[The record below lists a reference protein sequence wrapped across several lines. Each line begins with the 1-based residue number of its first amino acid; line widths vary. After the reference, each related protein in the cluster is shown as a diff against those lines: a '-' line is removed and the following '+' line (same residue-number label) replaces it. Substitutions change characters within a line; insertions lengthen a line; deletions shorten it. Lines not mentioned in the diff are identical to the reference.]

1 MGDLRVCRVF
11 LILPVRQPAHSGHPF
26 RLATKERWSLPA
38 IRSVNHEQLTL
49 YPPHRHRLPSPA
61 LLIDRNAPLDV
72 LHANAAA
79 RVLAVT
85 QLMETFS
92 SREVQNADSVDLK
105 HLAMTATLLLRDGCD
120 LLDVLGW
127 RLQPR

>member
-1 MGDLRVCRVF
+1 MPPPSYIPL
-11 LILPVRQPAHSGHPF
+11 
-26 RLATKERWSLPA
+26 TA
-38 IRSVNHEQLTL
+38 IDCTI
-49 YPPHRHRLPSPA
+49 PA

-85 QLMETFS
+85 QLMETFAA
-92 SREVQNADSVDLK
+92 RDVENADAVDLK
-105 HLAMTATLLLRDGCD
+105 HLATTAMLLLRDGCD

-127 RLQPR
+127 RLRPA

>member
-1 MGDLRVCRVF
+1 MPNASYIPL
-11 LILPVRQPAHSGHPF
+11 
-26 RLATKERWSLPA
+26 TA
-38 IRSVNHEQLTL
+38 IDCTI
-49 YPPHRHRLPSPA
+49 PA

-85 QLMETFS
+85 QLMETFAA
-92 SREVQNADSVDLK
+92 RDVENADAVDLK
-105 HLAMTATLLLRDGCD
+105 HLATTAMLLLRDGCD

-127 RLQPR
+127 RLRPA

>member
-1 MGDLRVCRVF
+1 MPNAPYIPL
-11 LILPVRQPAHSGHPF
+11 
-26 RLATKERWSLPA
+26 TA
-38 IRSVNHEQLTL
+38 IDCII
-49 YPPHRHRLPSPA
+49 PA

-85 QLMETFS
+85 QLMETFA
-92 SREVQNADSVDLK
+92 SRDLEHADQVDLK
-105 HLAMTATLLLRDGCD
+105 HLATTAMLLLRDGCD

-127 RLQPR
+127 RLRPA

>member
-1 MGDLRVCRVF
+1 MN
-11 LILPVRQPAHSGHPF
+11 HSPF
-26 RLATKERWSLPA
+26 VPLTA
-38 IRSVNHEQLTL
+38 IDCTI
-49 YPPHRHRLPSPA
+49 PA

-85 QLMETFS
+85 QLMEMFS
-92 SREVQNADSVDLK
+92 SREMQQADSIDLK
-105 HLAMTATLLLRDGCD
+105 HLATVAAQLLRDGCD

-127 RLQPR
+127 RLRPA